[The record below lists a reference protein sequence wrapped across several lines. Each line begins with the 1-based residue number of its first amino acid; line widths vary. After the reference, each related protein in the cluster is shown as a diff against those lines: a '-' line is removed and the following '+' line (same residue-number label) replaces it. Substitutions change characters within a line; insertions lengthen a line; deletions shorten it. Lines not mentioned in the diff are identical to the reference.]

1 MKKTLHLWL
10 VLLVAAASF
19 LALTQCDD
27 DDDDSGGTSACQ
39 KFCSRL
45 ADCGLGGL
53 IGIATMDDCLNYCDT
68 SVDGTLGNCV
78 NNAGD
83 CAVVEACFGAPPDDD
98 DDDDDNDDNDT
109 PDPTPRITGQ
119 ALYLSALDYDLPS
132 EKTGGYDIG
141 IHEWAFFNLEF
152 RDEDCDLPG
161 GEMYYSLD
169 DGADTLYDEISGLV
183 KCSDSQ
189 MSFLWGYELTE
200 IDGALAEGEH
210 TLRFYIVDD
219 AGHQSNERSVHYE
232 VDDFP
237 TAIGAPMADFTLTD
251 ETGTPVSL
259 SDYAGMIVLI
269 NGFAEWCTYCK
280 QEADEMAEL
289 IAEYNGAGDPV
300 AMLGLMHET
309 NSGSSDIPQAT
320 LQDWSDDHGWGG
332 LIPCLDD
339 GDPPTVQED
348 YWWTPA
354 FPFNMILDAD
364 HVIRVK
370 WHGYGS
376 GLIEDVIDWL
386 LEG

>member
-1 MKKTLHLWL
+1 
-10 VLLVAAASF
+10 
-19 LALTQCDD
+19 
-27 DDDDSGGTSACQ
+27 
-39 KFCSRL
+39 
-45 ADCGLGGL
+45 
-53 IGIATMDDCLNYCDT
+53 
-68 SVDGTLGNCV
+68 
-78 NNAGD
+78 
-83 CAVVEACFGAPPDDD
+83 
-98 DDDDDNDDNDT
+98 
-109 PDPTPRITGQ
+109 
-119 ALYLSALDYDLPS
+119 
-132 EKTGGYDIG
+132 
-141 IHEWAFFNLEF
+141 
-152 RDEDCDLPG
+152 
-161 GEMYYSLD
+161 
-169 DGADTLYDEISGLV
+169 
-183 KCSDSQ
+183 
-189 MSFLWGYELTE
+189 
-200 IDGALAEGEH
+200 
-210 TLRFYIVDD
+210 
-219 AGHQSNERSVHYE
+219 